1 MMDQIGYTTEDFK
14 NPEQLLI
21 KLHSEAHRLV
31 IEGLTRVVYKALLE
45 QAAMDVWQ
53 CIPPDEVEIDDLEGY
68 EKLFGGQVSTEDERA
83 EVSADIETLQHTHD
97 VLLSQIRSIHL
108 PEIPGL
114 AEFVQ
119 SLLPE
124 EEEPNS

>member
-1 MMDQIGYTTEDFK
+1 MDQMVYTTEDFR

-21 KLHSEAHRLV
+21 KLYSEAHRLA

-53 CIPPDEVEIDDLEGY
+53 RIPRDELEIDNLEGY
-68 EKLFGGQVSTEDERA
+68 EELFGGQVSTEVERA
-83 EVSADIETLQHTHD
+83 EVSADIETLQHTYA
-97 VLLSQIRSIHL
+97 VLLSQVRSIRL

-124 EEEPNS
+124 EKEPGS